1 MAASRQK
8 WVIVVLAAC
17 GAVAP
22 AYAVDLRG
30 LLDLR
35 WHATDAEQSVT
46 QGGLDKSRYDRS
58 RGAFR
63 LGQAQLRADAD
74 LLEAWSASVVLSAS
88 DDRAGIFD
96 VTEAWVAWNPL
107 PSGVWKTRLKVGAF
121 FPATSFELDYDSLGW
136 TPQHT
141 VSSSAL
147 NNWMGEELRT
157 KGIEVNWLRK
167 GRQTGSPHD
176 IGLTAAL
183 FTGNDPIGSL
193 LAWRG
198 WSVGDRLAGVT
209 EAVPLP
215 DLPVF
220 RAGAELAQQSRAV
233 SAFKEI
239 DDRWGY
245 YLGASYGY
253 ALQDGSLELSVM
265 HYDNRGDP
273 LAIRGGQYSWH
284 TRFNHVGARLRG
296 LGQWELAGQAL
307 QGNTLMGPG
316 AVHLDFSAFYL
327 LATHPLGP
335 GTVALRFDKFS
346 TQELQSDVM
355 PQDPNTE
362 DGRALALAYH
372 WRINPQWSLVTESLT
387 IQSRRAARA
396 LLGQPPDRIERSLTT
411 SLRWR
416 F

>member
-22 AYAVDLRG
+22 AYAVELRG

-88 DDRAGIFD
+88 HDRAGIFD
-96 VTEAWVAWNPL
+96 VTEAWLAWSPV
-107 PSGVWKTRLKVGAF
+107 PSGAWKTRLKVGAF

-167 GRQTGSPHD
+167 GRPSGSPHD
-176 IGLTAAL
+176 FGLTAAL

-198 WSVGDRLAGVT
+198 WSVGDRLAGLT
-209 EAVPLP
+209 ESVPLP

-220 RAGAELAQQSRAV
+220 RPGAELAQQSRAV

-253 ALQDGSLELSVM
+253 ALEGVALELSAL

-284 TRFNHVGARLRG
+284 TRFHHVGARLHG

-307 QGNTLMGPG
+307 HGNTLMGAG

-346 TQELQSDVM
+346 TQELQSDVI
-355 PQDPNTE
+355 PLDPNSE
-362 DGRALALAYH
+362 DGRAVALAYH
-372 WRINPQWSLVTESLT
+372 WRINPHWSLVTESLT
-387 IQSRRAARA
+387 IQSNRAARG
-396 LLGQPPDRIERSLTT
+396 LLGQSPDRIERSLTT